1 MVKLSGGSITYFA
14 GINKCFFVLYNMYK
28 SHGDNGETHSF
39 FFEKLISVIVTFHI
53 GVMSPVF

>member
-1 MVKLSGGSITYFA
+1 MVKLSDGSITYFA

-28 SHGDNGETHSF
+28 SHGDNDETHSL
-39 FFEKLISVIVTFHI
+39 FFEKLISVIVTFNI